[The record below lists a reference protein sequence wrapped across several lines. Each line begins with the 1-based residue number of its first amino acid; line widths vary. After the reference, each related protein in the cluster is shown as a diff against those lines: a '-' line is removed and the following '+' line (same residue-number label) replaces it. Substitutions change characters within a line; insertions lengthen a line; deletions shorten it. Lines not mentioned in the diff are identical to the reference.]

1 MSSSGQNPHYPCKG
15 HAGKCHGKGDNGSGN
30 PDGRGGLN
38 LKLHTLLGVRKVLKK
53 LLCVFKFYYSFKLQT
68 SYHLYFKFPSIRTAL
83 LLV

>member
-38 LKLHTLLGVRKVLKK
+38 LKLRTLLEVRKVLKK
-53 LLCVFKFYYSFKLQT
+53 
-68 SYHLYFKFPSIRTAL
+68 TAL
-83 LLV
+83 RFQISLFFQTTDFLPPLF